1 MKSGT
6 DKNECVLGRKS
17 VEHGNRISSVIVAFT
32 YGALGDFRETPS
44 CNFLS
49 VNVNVSVNDFLWMY
63 KADENLYCIILQYL
77 F

>member
-49 VNVNVSVNDFLWMY
+49 ANDFLWMY